1 MTVDLPGLFDLQ
13 VNGFGGIDFNAPDLT
28 ADRVEEAL
36 QRIRTTGVTRCLPTL
51 ITSSLDRFAAS
62 ARVLS
67 RVTSPAVAGIHME
80 GPYVSPMAPASILR
94 THANA
99 TLYLDRDSAAL
110 VPRAIR
116 GEILESDES

>member
-1 MTVDLPGLFDLQ
+1 MVPDAHKAGA
-13 VNGFGGIDFNAPDLT
+13 VKASIDGD
-28 ADRVEEAL
+28 
-36 QRIRTTGVTRCLPTL
+36 I
-51 ITSSLDRFAAS
+51 
-62 ARVLS
+62 
-67 RVTSPAVAGIHME
+67 SPLM
-80 GPYVSPMAPASILR
+80 PASILR